1 MSGHPE
7 RARDAEAY
15 ALFHRALVHRD
26 REAWSALYARYEN
39 LVAAWARRHPGF
51 LRTGEPVDYFVN
63 RAFEKLLAAVDG
75 DKFSRFPDLPS
86 VLRYLK
92 MCTHSAVLDLVR
104 ARQRQAFEDPGDV
117 PQTHDPEAEALERL
131 HRQEV
136 WDLVQSLLRD
146 DRERVLVYESFVM
159 GSTPQELRE
168 RRPDLFPTVQEV
180 YLAKRNLL
188 GRLRRHPKVRA
199 LCAEG

>member
-1 MSGHPE
+1 MRGDPE
-7 RARDAEAY
+7 RGRDAEAY
-15 ALFHRALVHRD
+15 ALFRRALVQRD
-26 REAWSALYARYEN
+26 RDAWDALYARYEN

-63 RAFEKLLAAVDG
+63 RAFEKLLSAVDG
-75 DKFSRFPDLPS
+75 EKFSRFPDLPS

-92 MCTHSAVLDLVR
+92 MCTHSAIVDLVR
-104 ARQRQAFEDPGDV
+104 ARRREAFEPPV
-117 PQTHDPEAEALERL
+117 HAPTPDPEAEALERL
-131 HRQEV
+131 HRREV

-146 DRERVLVYESFVM
+146 DRERVLVYESFVL
-159 GSTPQELRE
+159 GTSPQELRD

-188 GRLRRHPKVRA
+188 GRLRRDPRVRA